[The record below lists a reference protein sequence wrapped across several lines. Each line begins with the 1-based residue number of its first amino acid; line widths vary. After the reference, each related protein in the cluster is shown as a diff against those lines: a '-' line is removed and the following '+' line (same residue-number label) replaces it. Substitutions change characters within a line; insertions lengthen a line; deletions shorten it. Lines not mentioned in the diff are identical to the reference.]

1 MNSTLIAALLF
12 CASLSAETP
21 PDLPN
26 RDPRGASPESPN
38 PNISSDHF
46 VHLKPFDIPVLQDDS
61 VKGYVWVTITF
72 EAKTP
77 EMAKKLENKMP
88 IIRDRIIY
96 NIYSI
101 MYLLW
106 QPGFTPDEGSLKRY
120 IEKSIEEGL
129 NEDLIEAIYL
139 KDFYV
144 RKDPTP

>member
-1 MNSTLIAALLF
+1 MNRTLIAALLF
-12 CASLSAETP
+12 SASLNAETP

-26 RDPRGASPESPN
+26 RDPKGAAPESPN
-38 PNISSDHF
+38 PTISSDHF
-46 VHLKPFDIPVLQDDS
+46 VSLKPFDIPVLQDNS
-61 VKGYVWVTITF
+61 VKGYVGVTITF
-72 EAKTP
+72 EAKSP
-77 EMAKKLENKMP
+77 EMAKELEDKMP
-88 IIRDRIIY
+88 VVRDRIIY

-120 IEKSIEEGL
+120 IEKSIEETL
-129 NEDLIEAIYL
+129 DEDLIQAIYL